1 MTSQPSNA
9 VVVRVQYN
17 PRPYMRPFHEDKRRF
32 GVLVCHRR
40 AGKTVAAINH
50 LIRHIL
56 TCPLPQPRG
65 AYIGPTFSQAKD
77 IAWSYIKQFTA
88 AIPGVKYQESEL
100 RVDFPNGGRI
110 RLYGSENVD
119 RLRGLYFDMAII
131 DEYASM
137 KSDIWEHVVR
147 PGLSDRKGKAFF
159 LGTPKG
165 KDQFYDIWRH
175 ALKHSDEWFTLMLKA
190 SQTGILP
197 RSELEDNLALMDK
210 HTYLREFECSFEVPG
225 DNQFISRLEV
235 DAALAR
241 SSHGLGPMLLGV
253 DVARFGDDRTVI
265 IARNGDIIEYIG
277 VWQNLNVMRVA
288 VQVSECIER
297 FKPQMVFVDGVGV
310 GGGVVDR
317 LGSLGFSRVMDVNS
331 GRGALDRGR
340 YANLRAE
347 MWVRMRLWLRERA
360 ALDRLTEYKKELAD
374 DLTSLTYDFD
384 KRDRLV
390 LESKDDLRSRGL
402 PSPDL
407 ADALALTFAH
417 RLAPPEIADVSARAL
432 QQAPMDN
439 PLKDFMHAS

>member
-1 MTSQPSNA
+1 MTDA
-9 VVVRVQYN
+9 MTVRVNYS
-17 PRPYMRPFHEDKRRF
+17 PRLYMRGFHEDTRRF

-56 TCPLPQPRG
+56 LCPLPQPRG

-88 AIPGVKYQESEL
+88 SIPGVKYQESEL

-165 KDQFYDIWRH
+165 KDQFFDIWRYAQKNSH
-175 ALKHSDEWFTLMLKA
+175 EWFTLMLKA

-235 DAALAR
+235 DAALSR
-241 SSHGLGPMLLGV
+241 SSHGFGPMLLGV

-265 IARNGDIIEYIG
+265 IARNGDVIPYIG
-277 VWQNLNVMRVA
+277 VWQNLNLMRTA
-288 VQVSECIER
+288 LQVSECIER
-297 FKPQMVFVDGVGV
+297 FKPQMTFVDGIGV
-310 GGGVVDR
+310 GAGVVDR
-317 LGSLGFSRVMDVNS
+317 LNSLGFSRIMDVNS

-340 YANLRAE
+340 FANLRAE

-360 ALDRLTEYKKELAD
+360 GLKEMSEYTKELAD

-384 KRDRLV
+384 KRDRLT

-417 RLAPPEIADVSARAL
+417 RLAPPEVMDISHRAL
-432 QQAPMDN
+432 NQAPMDN
-439 PLKDFMHAS
+439 PLQDFMHAG